1 MVGAF
6 VVLAALVGCS
16 DTSLTGESVS
26 PRVPSTT
33 QPTSP
38 TTSPPTS
45 SQAPSPAPTSPAT
58 TRPPSTPPKPKP
70 PATGPAS
77 MSIPAIGVRGLR
89 VVAYTGTA
97 DDRPGTRIQD
107 RGVAA
112 SPRGR
117 AGGVGPGEIGNF
129 IITGHR
135 VSHGR
140 PLERVPELRTGD
152 HILITVGRTVYDYR
166 VTRTMTISF
175 RKPAEKAQQNAAVP
189 GRPGVTPTRAMITIS
204 TCATPEDHAA
214 GNYWHDELGNP
225 EHRINKIGTLV
236 ATR

>member
-1 MVGAF
+1 MRLVGAI
-6 VVLAALVGCS
+6 VVLAVLAGCT
-16 DTSLTGESVS
+16 DTAATS
-26 PRVPSTT
+26 PS
-33 QPTSP
+33 PTSP
-38 TTSPPTS
+38 VPTISPSATPT
-45 SQAPSPAPTSPAT
+45 PTDPT
-58 TRPPSTPPKPKP
+58 LKPSTPTPT
-70 PATGPAS
+70 PAPRPTGVGPVS

-97 DDRPGTRIQD
+97 DDRPGTKIQD

-112 SPRGR
+112 SPRGK

-140 PLERVPELRTGD
+140 PLEHVPDLQNGD
-152 HILITVGRTVYDYR
+152 HILITANGTVYDYV

-189 GRPGVTPTRAMITIS
+189 GYPGAKPTQPMITIS
-204 TCATPEDHAA
+204 TCATIEDHAA
-214 GNYWHDELGNP
+214 GNFWHDALGNP
-225 EHRINKIGTLV
+225 EHRINKIGVLTASHSV
-236 ATR
+236 

>member
-1 MVGAF
+1 
-6 VVLAALVGCS
+6 
-16 DTSLTGESVS
+16 
-26 PRVPSTT
+26 
-33 QPTSP
+33 
-38 TTSPPTS
+38 
-45 SQAPSPAPTSPAT
+45 
-58 TRPPSTPPKPKP
+58 
-70 PATGPAS
+70 

-97 DDRPGTRIQD
+97 DDRPGTVIQN

-140 PLERVPELRTGD
+140 PLERVPELVNGD
-152 HILITVGRTVYDYR
+152 HVLFTAGGTVFDY
-166 VTRTMTISF
+166 VIGRTMTISF

-189 GRPGVTPTRAMITIS
+189 GQPGVRPTHPMLTIS

-214 GNYWHDELGNP
+214 GNFWHDELGNP
-225 EHRINKIGTLV
+225 EHRINKIATLV
-236 ATR
+236 STRPA

>member
-1 MVGAF
+1 
-6 VVLAALVGCS
+6 
-16 DTSLTGESVS
+16 
-26 PRVPSTT
+26 
-33 QPTSP
+33 
-38 TTSPPTS
+38 
-45 SQAPSPAPTSPAT
+45 
-58 TRPPSTPPKPKP
+58 
-70 PATGPAS
+70 
-77 MSIPAIGVRGLR
+77 MSIPAIGVRNLR

-107 RGVAA
+107 RGIAA

-129 IITGHR
+129 IVTGHR

-140 PLERVPELRTGD
+140 PLERAPELRNGD
-152 HILITVGRTVYDYR
+152 HVLIRVGSTVYDY
-166 VTRTMTISF
+166 VITRTMTISF

-189 GRPGVTPTRAMITIS
+189 GSPGAKPTQPMLTIS

-236 ATR
+236 ATRS

>member
-1 MVGAF
+1 VP
-6 VVLAALVGCS
+6 
-16 DTSLTGESVS
+16 S
-26 PRVPSTT
+26 PR
-33 QPTSP
+33 PTVS
-38 TTSPPTS
+38 
-45 SQAPSPAPTSPAT
+45 
-58 TRPPSTPPKPKP
+58 
-70 PATGPAS
+70 GPVS
-77 MSIPAIGVRGLR
+77 MSIPAAGVRNLR

-129 IITGHR
+129 IVTGHR

-140 PLERVPELRTGD
+140 PLEHAPDLRNGD
-152 HILITVGRTVYDYR
+152 HVLIRVGGTVYDY
-166 VTRTMTISF
+166 VITRTMTISF

-189 GRPGVTPTRAMITIS
+189 GNPGAKPTQPMITIS

-236 ATR
+236 AAR

>member
-1 MVGAF
+1 
-6 VVLAALVGCS
+6 
-16 DTSLTGESVS
+16 
-26 PRVPSTT
+26 
-33 QPTSP
+33 
-38 TTSPPTS
+38 
-45 SQAPSPAPTSPAT
+45 
-58 TRPPSTPPKPKP
+58 
-70 PATGPAS
+70 

-112 SPRGR
+112 SPRGS

-135 VSHGR
+135 TSHGR
-140 PLERVPELRTGD
+140 PLGRVPELANGD
-152 HILITVGRTVYDYR
+152 HILITAGGTVYDY
-166 VTRTMTISF
+166 VVNRTMTISF

-214 GNYWHDELGNP
+214 GNFWADELGNP

-236 ATR
+236 ATHS